1 MRIKPLFIAGLAV
14 AAVAGLA
21 ALVVAIRG
29 LEAGN
34 EDAVRAEFRSLERLD
49 ARFNEEVARARL
61 IVDVQRDVLY
71 ELLDEVAARMDDLV
85 ADAGPL
91 AGIAPAMDTARADY
105 IAAMREKVELGR
117 EYERRNLR
125 LVNALALIP
134 SVSDELLAQLPVT
147 DEYDPAIDFVNRFN
161 KEILAYGMLP
171 NPTNIEAVED
181 MLYRVSQSDI
191 ALPDGAGT
199 PFRRLASLGNAVL
212 GDKQVVQTS
221 LEKLLAFPTSER
233 LGAIQSAYA
242 DARGARLAA
251 AQQYRW
257 ALLAYA
263 GLLLLGLAWLGWRLR
278 ASYRSLDTANDALRD
293 ANVELEQRVARRTE
307 HLEQAMADLKS
318 SQAQLVQSEKMASL
332 GQMVAGVSHEIN
344 TPLGYVRSNNEI
356 VSTSMQEVAML
367 LGSYRDALA
376 LLDNPAAD
384 FEATARALQELEQ
397 LKAELEPDTLLEE
410 LQQLVADNH
419 HGLAQIGELV
429 ANLKD
434 FSRLDRSRTEFVNLN
449 DGLDAALNICQG
461 QLKHRIEVVRDYGEL
476 PEIECAPSQVN
487 QVFLNLITNAGQAM
501 GDAGRLT
508 LITRHE
514 ADRVLVRIRDT
525 GAGMDEATRAQIFDP
540 FFTTKPLGEG
550 TGLGLAIV
558 YRIVNEHGG
567 RIVAASVPGR
577 GTEFTVM
584 LPLRQAQAPETAE
597 TVGMAEEM
605 SA

>member
-71 ELLDEVAARMDDLV
+71 ELLDEVAARMDELA
-85 ADAGPL
+85 ADTGPL
-91 AGIAPAMDTARADY
+91 TGIDPAMDVARADY
-105 IAAMREKVELGR
+105 VTAMREKVELGR

-147 DEYDPAIDFVNRFN
+147 EEFEPAIDFVNRFN

-171 NPTNIEAVED
+171 NPTNLEAVED

-212 GDKQVVQTS
+212 GDKEVVQAS
-221 LEKLLAFPTSER
+221 LEKLLAFPTNDR
-233 LGAIQSAYA
+233 LGDIQTAYA
-242 DARGARLAA
+242 DARGTRLAA

-293 ANVELEQRVARRTE
+293 ANVELEHRVARRTE

-367 LGSYRDALA
+367 LACYRDALA

-397 LKAELEPDTLLEE
+397 LKVELEPDTLLEE

-434 FSRLDRSRTEFVNLN
+434 FSRLDRSRTEFVDLN

-514 ADRVLVRIRDT
+514 GDRVLVRIRDT

-584 LPLRQAQAPETAE
+584 LPLRQAQDPERAE
-597 TVGMAEEM
+597 AFGSEEAM